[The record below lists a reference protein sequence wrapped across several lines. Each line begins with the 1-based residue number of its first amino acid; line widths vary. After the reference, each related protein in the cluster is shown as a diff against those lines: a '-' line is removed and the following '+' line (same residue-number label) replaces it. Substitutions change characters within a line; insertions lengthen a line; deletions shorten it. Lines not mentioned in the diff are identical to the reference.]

1 MGCSRN
7 FAIRSALLISMK
19 KGGFPVN
26 GWNSCIRLWSWRD
39 FRQEHLKRSAFCA
52 GGKRPCKSDGRK
64 ADCASVY
71 DVSDVVFG
79 VAGTCTGRAHGSS
92 AAVYPDIPSEGSIAS
107 CDGDRDDSGGIDV
120 RRGWCNGGGAKQV
133 RSKKNVRC
141 RWKSGVCRA
150 AGFVYIVRAAGVTK
164 QLLIVRGSGA
174 CGMEI
179 FTQDSRT

>member
-1 MGCSRN
+1 MAGTAASDYGAGGTSGRDILSRQ
-7 FAIRSALLISMK
+7 
-19 KGGFPVN
+19 P
-26 GWNSCIRLWSWRD
+26 
-39 FRQEHLKRSAFCA
+39 FCA

-64 ADCASVY
+64 ADCAPVY

-92 AAVYPDIPSEGSIAS
+92 AAVYPDIPSEGSTAS
-107 CDGDRDDSGGIDV
+107 CDGDRDDSGGTDV

-150 AGFVYIVRAAGVTK
+150 AGFVYTVRAAGVTK
-164 QLLIVRGSGA
+164 QLLIVRGSFGVRRLRNGDFYA
-174 CGMEI
+174 
-179 FTQDSRT
+179 R